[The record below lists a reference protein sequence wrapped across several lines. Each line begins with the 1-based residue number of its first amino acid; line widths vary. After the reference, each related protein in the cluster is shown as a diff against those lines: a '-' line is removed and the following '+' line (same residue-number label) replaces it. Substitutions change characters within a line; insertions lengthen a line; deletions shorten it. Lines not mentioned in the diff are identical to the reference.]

1 MVNMSTLPTVIVS
14 EADAV
19 HPLASVTVT
28 VYIVVDEGVAKGQHE
43 LAFDKEDGLDQ
54 IKLTPPDA
62 VRVAEPPKH
71 IEALG
76 LVLAGGVGLRDT
88 STESVETH
96 PVTESVTVK

>member
-1 MVNMSTLPTVIVS
+1 MSTLPTVIVS

-28 VYIVVDEGVAKGQHE
+28 VYIVVEAGVARGQQE
-43 LAFDKEDGLDQ
+43 VARDKDDGLDQ

-62 VRVAEPPKH
+62 VRVVEPPKH

-76 LVLAGGVGLRDT
+76 LVFAAGVGLRDT
-88 STESVETH
+88 STESVETQ
-96 PVTESVTVK
+96 PVRESVTVR